1 MHWSYEP
8 YSPQPPAFWPPPSN
22 RLLVLAADK
31 PCQPKIGMP
40 LKPEISA
47 KRIGRLINVTCPWLR
62 DGDGRSY
69 IAARSS
75 PTLPQV
81 YRLSGRPRHH
91 RNRQRLA
98 GIWLRR
104 RPRVLVASTIPAG
117 QRAVAGRGLAG
128 NRRPGHRHQQAGHRR
143 WPSCY
148 RVPSISP
155 WALIALLL
163 VPPRG
168 IAIGKRG

>member
-1 MHWSYEP
+1 MPALAADVVEKKQPQKPDCLLLLEGKHVEKLVLRDKQGKITELAHPAARVTLPAGEYQIEAIEVEGGYAMHWSYEP

-22 RLLVLAADK
+22 RLLVLAPDK

-75 PTLPQV
+75 PTLPKFTV
-81 YRLSGRPRHH
+81 YQGDRDITATGSGS
-91 RNRQRLA
+91 LEF
-98 GIWLRR
+98 G
-104 RPRVLVASTIPAG
+104 
-117 QRAVAGRGLAG
+117 
-128 NRRPGHRHQQAGHRR
+128 
-143 WPSCY
+143 
-148 RVPSISP
+148 
-155 WALIALLL
+155 
-163 VPPRG
+163 
-168 IAIGKRG
+168 